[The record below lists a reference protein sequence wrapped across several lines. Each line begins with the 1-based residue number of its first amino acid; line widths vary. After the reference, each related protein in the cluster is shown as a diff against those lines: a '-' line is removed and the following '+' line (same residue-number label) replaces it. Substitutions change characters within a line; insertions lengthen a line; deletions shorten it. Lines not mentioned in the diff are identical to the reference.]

1 MIILDDTG
9 DKKLDRMI
17 RLPHSDS
24 NKEIDQGK
32 LTLIE
37 AKKEVLTLLGGA
49 CYKLVGWKVIEG
61 LEALNIHSK
70 RYPQGMEIVE
80 LSGRFTNF
88 KKMCK
93 ERFKIE
99 LSEYYHLSLSNLCKN
114 PLSFCVRLIYIE
126 NI

>member
-1 MIILDDTG
+1 M
-9 DKKLDRMI
+9 
-17 RLPHSDS
+17 
-24 NKEIDQGK
+24 DQGK

-70 RYPQGMEIVE
+70 RYPQGMEILE
-80 LSGRFTNF
+80 LSGKFSNF

-93 ERFKIE
+93 ERFQIE
-99 LSEYYHLSLSNLCKN
+99 LSECYHLSLGNLWKN
-114 PLSFCVRLIYIE
+114 PLSFCVSLI
-126 NI
+126 